1 MTLLRDLLV
10 FLAVLSMVCLCAY
23 VLIDRICECIEN
35 CAIAKAYQAYLERG
49 GTVNVGDLKEK

>member
-1 MTLLRDLLV
+1 MMFLMSLIALLMA
-10 FLAVLSMVCLCAY
+10 FLCVY

-35 CAIAKAYQAYLERG
+35 CAIAKAYRAYLEHD